1 MGAHWGRLPAPSSG
15 QTVCNVWHQNERKYN
30 IDAGGRAA
38 CSGALAASTLVPCA
52 PRPQAM
58 DVDGFWDLLVA
69 AIGRADEAVAARG
82 RAPPSG

>member
-1 MGAHWGRLPAPSSG
+1 
-15 QTVCNVWHQNERKYN
+15 
-30 IDAGGRAA
+30 
-38 CSGALAASTLVPCA
+38 
-52 PRPQAM
+52 M